1 MPEMK
6 WPGWPELPFLLL
18 FVGVVVLVAFVLLE
32 AQDSGAEDDSL
43 VEQSAI
49 APEGSESR

>member
-1 MPEMK
+1 MTEMK

-18 FVGVVVLVAFVLLE
+18 FLGVVSLVALALPEEPGSRAVSE
-32 AQDSGAEDDSL
+32 SR
-43 VEQSAI
+43 VERTAT